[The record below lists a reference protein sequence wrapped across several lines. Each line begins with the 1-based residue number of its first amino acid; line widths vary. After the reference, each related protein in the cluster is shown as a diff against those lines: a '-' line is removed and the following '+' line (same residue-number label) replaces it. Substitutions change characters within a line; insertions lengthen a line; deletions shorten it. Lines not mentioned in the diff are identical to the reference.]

1 MHEKKKYNKR
11 MFSEYLNF
19 FIFVFFNFFI
29 SVLLL
34 VLSIMFITQDS
45 DIVKNS
51 PYECGFQ
58 PFKFNIEEF
67 DIKYYI
73 IASLFLIFDLEIVFL
88 LPLIMALN
96 SISLVGFFSIF
107 LFLFLLLLGFFYE

>member
-1 MHEKKKYNKR
+1 

-34 VLSIMFITQDS
+34 VLSIIFITQDS
-45 DIVKNS
+45 DVVKNS

-58 PFKFNIEEF
+58 PFKFSIEEF

-73 IASLFLIFDLEIVFL
+73 IALLFLIFDLEIVFL

-96 SISLVGFFSIF
+96 SISLVGFFSVF